1 MLTLNRKAGLTSM
14 LTSKEDYKD
23 YLVKENTNRVLYTAL
38 KNGSRVD
45 SKCFSIM
52 NGGNQWCRDK
62 VVKAFIKQ
70 ANDQNIPV
78 VHLKMG
84 TACGETICT
93 DINYDP
99 FADISREDAVHL
111 FQDMAEVKGLN
122 RDDLYEPFMDM
133 VYSCEEPLSIR
144 VVTGMNNRS
153 IGFAAFQDYNDTVA
167 ASMTTKESKQAT
179 SLIDAI
185 GKEWEHTF
193 ISDEQGISLSKALS
207 THGSISIKAYK
218 PLILC
223 AALTELESM
232 SRKGRAFLIFEF
244 PTGHLINE
252 KMMKYFV
259 SVCTQYASFV
269 VGENLPGVTE
279 ELWNYCSRNASLG
292 IYFRP
297 VNEVAAIKIS
307 ELFGEKKVEQCEET
321 TAETNQKF
329 SLFGGARTKGYVKK
343 TIKEAVMPQEK
354 ILGLRDGEAIV
365 SMRGM
370 HTTVSFL

>member
-1 MLTLNRKAGLTSM
+1 MLLQNRKAGLTSM
-14 LTSKEDYKD
+14 LISKENYKN
-23 YLVKENTNRVLYTAL
+23 YLVRDNTNRVLYTAL

-52 NGGNQWCRDK
+52 SGGNQWCRDK

-70 ANDQNIPV
+70 ANDQCIPV

-84 TACGETICT
+84 TVCGETICT

-111 FQDMAEVKGLN
+111 LQDMAEVKGLS

-133 VYSCEEPLSIR
+133 VYSCEGPFNIR
-144 VVTGMNNRS
+144 AITCMNNRS
-153 IGFAAFQDYNDTVA
+153 VGFSAFQDYNDTVA

-185 GKEWEHTF
+185 GKEWEQTF
-193 ISDEQGISLSKALS
+193 ILNKPGISLSKALS
-207 THGSISIKAYK
+207 IHGSISIKAYK

-223 AALTELESM
+223 AALTELESLP
-232 SRKGRAFLIFEF
+232 RNNRVFLIFEF
-244 PTGHLINE
+244 PTGHQINE
-252 KMMKYFV
+252 KMMEYFV
-259 SVCTQYASFV
+259 SVCTKHACFV

-279 ELWNYCSRNASLG
+279 ELWKYCSRNASLG

-343 TIKEAVMPQEK
+343 TIMEAVMPQEK
-354 ILGLRDGEAIV
+354 IHGLRDGEAIV

>member
-1 MLTLNRKAGLTSM
+1 MLI
-14 LTSKEDYKD
+14 SKENYKN
-23 YLVKENTNRVLYTAL
+23 YLVRDNTNRVLYTAF

-52 NGGNQWCRDK
+52 SGGNQWCRDK

-70 ANDQNIPV
+70 ANDQCIPV

-84 TACGETICT
+84 TVCGETICT

-111 FQDMAEVKGLN
+111 LQDMAEVKGLS

-133 VYSCEEPLSIR
+133 VYSCEGPFNIR
-144 VVTGMNNRS
+144 AITCMNNRS
-153 IGFAAFQDYNDTVA
+153 VGFSAFQDYNDTVA

-185 GKEWEHTF
+185 GKEWEQTF
-193 ISDEQGISLSKALS
+193 ILNKPGISLSKALS
-207 THGSISIKAYK
+207 IHGSISIKAYK

-223 AALTELESM
+223 AALTELESLP
-232 SRKGRAFLIFEF
+232 RNNRVFLIFEF
-244 PTGHLINE
+244 PTGHQINE
-252 KMMKYFV
+252 KMMEYFV
-259 SVCTQYASFV
+259 SVCTKHACFV

-279 ELWNYCSRNASLG
+279 ELWKYCSRNASLG

-297 VNEVAAIKIS
+297 INEVAAVKIS

-343 TIKEAVMPQEK
+343 TIMEAVMPQEK
-354 ILGLRDGEAIV
+354 IHGLRDGEAIV